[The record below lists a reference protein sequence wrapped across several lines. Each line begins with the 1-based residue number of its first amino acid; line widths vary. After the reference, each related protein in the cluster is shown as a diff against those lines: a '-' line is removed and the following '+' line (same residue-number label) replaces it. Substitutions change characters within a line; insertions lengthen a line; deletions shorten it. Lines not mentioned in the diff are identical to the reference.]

1 MSFAHGQLPEPDATV
16 ASPAE
21 GRKVSASRRRSSAA
35 KAAALLKPFVFALCL
50 APAAHLVWNTYKII
64 IGTAGLTDLGANP
77 ITEIEIQTGLWTMRF
92 LAITLAVTP
101 VREVTGFG
109 QLARYRRMF
118 GLFTFFYACLHV
130 ATWVGVDWFFDWRA
144 MAEEVVERK
153 FIFVGMAT
161 FLTLIPLALTSTKG
175 WIRRLGGRRW
185 NRLHRLVYLSAIGGT
200 VHYLWAVK
208 KDTLFPL
215 VYFALFT
222 LLLGYRAF
230 FVLRD
235 RRARAR
241 AAGSEG
247 ARSARRAAA
256 S

>member
-1 MSFAHGQLPEPDATV
+1 MSEAHGS
-16 ASPAE
+16 SPAE
-21 GRKVSASRRRSSAA
+21 GRQLSAA
-35 KAAALLKPFVFALCL
+35 KPRRVYARSAAVLKPLIFVVFLL
-50 APAAHLVWNTYKII
+50 PAAHLVWNTYQII
-64 IGTAGLTDLGANP
+64 TGTAGLTDLGANP

-92 LAITLAVTP
+92 LAITLVVTP
-101 VREVTGFG
+101 VREVTGIG
-109 QLARYRRMF
+109 VLGKYRRMF

-130 ATWVGVDWFFDWRA
+130 STWVGVDWFFDWRA
-144 MAEEVVERK
+144 MAEEVVKRK

-161 FLTLIPLALTSTKG
+161 FLMLVPLALTSTKG
-175 WIRRLGGRRW
+175 WIRRLGGRGW
-185 NRLHRLVYLSAIGGT
+185 NRLHRLVYVAAIGGT

-222 LLLGYRAF
+222 LLLGYRVF

-241 AAGSEG
+241 TAGRERAQGS
-247 ARSARRAAA
+247 RRAAA
-256 S
+256 R

>member
-1 MSFAHGQLPEPDATV
+1 MALADARGI
-16 ASPAE
+16 SPAD
-21 GRKVSASRRRSSAA
+21 GQSPAAKRRRVSARS
-35 KAAALLKPFVFALCL
+35 AAALKPLVFALCL
-50 APAAHLVWNTYKII
+50 LPAAYLVWNTYKIVT
-64 IGTAGLTDLGANP
+64 GATELTDLGANP

-101 VREVTGFG
+101 VREVTGLG
-109 QLARYRRMF
+109 MLAKYRRMF

-130 ATWVGVDWFFDWRA
+130 ATWIGVDWFFDWRA
-144 MAEEVVERK
+144 MAEEVVKRK

-161 FLTLIPLALTSTKG
+161 FLMLIPLAVTSTKG
-175 WIRRLGGRRW
+175 WVRRLGGKRW
-185 NRLHRLVYLSAIGGT
+185 NRLHRLVYVAAIGGT

-215 VYFALFT
+215 FYFVLFS

-241 AAGSEG
+241 AAGG
-247 ARSARRAAA
+247 AGAGGARRAPA

>member
-1 MSFAHGQLPEPDATV
+1 MRVADARRF
-16 ASPAE
+16 PPE
-21 GRKVSASRRRSSAA
+21 GRQLSGVKRQRLSARSAA
-35 KAAALLKPFVFALCL
+35 IVKGAVFLACLL
-50 APAAHLVWNTYKII
+50 PAAHLVWNTFQII
-64 IGTAGLTDLGANP
+64 TGTSGLTDLGANP

-92 LAITLAVTP
+92 LAVTLAVTP
-101 VREVTGFG
+101 AGEVTGLG
-109 QLARYRRMF
+109 QLGKYRRMF

-144 MAEEVVERK
+144 MAEEVVKRK

-161 FLTLIPLALTSTKG
+161 FLTLVPLALTSTKG

-185 NRLHRLVYLSAIGGT
+185 NRLHRLVYVAAIGGT

-241 AAGSEG
+241 AAGGDGAPG
-247 ARSARRAAA
+247 ARGAA
-256 S
+256 SG

>member
-1 MSFAHGQLPEPDATV
+1 VSEAHGSSPRRKPQL
-16 ASPAE
+16 
-21 GRKVSASRRRSSAA
+21 VSARSAA
-35 KAAALLKPFVFALCL
+35 ILKPVVFLACL
-50 APAAHLVWNTYKII
+50 LPAAHLVWNTYQII
-64 IGTAGLTDLGANP
+64 TGATELTGLGANP

-101 VREVTGFG
+101 VREVTGIG
-109 QLARYRRMF
+109 VLGKYRRMF

-130 ATWVGVDWFFDWRA
+130 STWVGVDWFFDWRA
-144 MAEEVVERK
+144 MAEEVVKRK

-161 FLTLIPLALTSTKG
+161 FLMLVPLALTSTKG

-185 NRLHRLVYLSAIGGT
+185 NRLHRLVYLAAITAT

-208 KDTLFPL
+208 KDTFFPL
-215 VYFALFT
+215 VYFALFS

-230 FVLRD
+230 FMFRD

-241 AAGSEG
+241 AAGGKG
-247 ARSARRAAA
+247 APRARRAAA
-256 S
+256 G

>member
-1 MSFAHGQLPEPDATV
+1 MPPADAPG
-16 ASPAE
+16 A
-21 GRKVSASRRRSSAA
+21 RRFPAA
-35 KAAALLKPFVFALCL
+35 KAAAVLKPAVFLACL
-50 APAAHLVWNTYKII
+50 LPAAHLVWNTYRII
-64 IGTAGLTDLGANP
+64 TGATELTDLGANP

-101 VREVTGFG
+101 VRQVTGIG
-109 QLARYRRMF
+109 VLGRYRRMF

-130 ATWVGVDWFFDWRA
+130 STWVGVDWFFDWRA
-144 MAEEVVERK
+144 MGEEVVKRK

-175 WIRRLGGRRW
+175 WIRRLGGTRW
-185 NRLHRLVYLSAIGGT
+185 NRLHRLVYVAAIGGT

-215 VYFALFT
+215 VYFALFA
-222 LLLGYRAF
+222 LLLGYRVF

-241 AAGSEG
+241 AAGGEG
-247 ARSARRAAA
+247 APRPRRAATG
-256 S
+256 